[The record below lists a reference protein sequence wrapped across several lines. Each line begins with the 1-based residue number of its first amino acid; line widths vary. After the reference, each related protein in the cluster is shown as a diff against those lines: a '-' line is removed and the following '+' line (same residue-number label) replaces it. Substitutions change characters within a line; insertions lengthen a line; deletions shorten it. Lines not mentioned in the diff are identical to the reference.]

1 MKDHYQIL
9 GISPASTQDE
19 IKKAY
24 RLLALRYHPDRN
36 GGTVHSE
43 EVFKEIVGSYKVL
56 SDLSARRS
64 YDYWRTPRETPMEED
79 IASDTVTPAKFLRI
93 FRTIKEKVVNAD
105 IYISESWLFDT
116 INNVLTTD
124 NLNFLVGEAD
134 IFTNG
139 LIIDE
144 IVATSAYLPDPSRM
158 VIYRKLIRL
167 AHGDEGLRR
176 KASELSGFE
185 FVPRS
190 EKVKEK
196 EENED
201 ISDYVYFF
209 IAMLIALLL
218 FAVISG
224 IN

>member
-43 EVFKEIVGSYKVL
+43 EVFKEIVESYKVL
-56 SDLSARRS
+56 SDTSARRS
-64 YDYWRTPRETPMEED
+64 YDYWRAPRETVVEED
-79 IASDTVTPAKFLRI
+79 ADPGKVTPATFLRI

-124 NLNFLVGEAD
+124 NLNFLVGEED
-134 IFTNG
+134 IRING

-144 IVATSAYLPDPSRM
+144 IVTASVFLEDSSKM

-167 AHGDEGLRR
+167 AHGDEGLRE
-176 KASELSGFE
+176 KVSALSGFE
-185 FVPRS
+185 YVPRS

-196 EENED
+196 EDKEE

-209 IAMLIALLL
+209 IAMMIAIIL
-218 FAVISG
+218 FAAIAG